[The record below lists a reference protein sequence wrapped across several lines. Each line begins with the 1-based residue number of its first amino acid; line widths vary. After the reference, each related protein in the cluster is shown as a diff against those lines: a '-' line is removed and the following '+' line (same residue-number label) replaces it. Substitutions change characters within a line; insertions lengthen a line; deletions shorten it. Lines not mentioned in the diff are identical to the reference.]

1 MNEWAIDLLKI
12 LLALLLVLI
21 NGFFVAVE
29 FALVKIREGRL
40 DELVLKQRPFA
51 KTALW
56 LQQRLDASL
65 SACQLGITMASLGLG
80 WIGEPAIAH
89 LLRPLLLS
97 IGIKTEL
104 WIHGIAFFIAFTTI
118 TAAHLVI
125 GEQTP
130 KIFAL
135 RRPETV
141 VLWCAVPLKVF
152 FYLTYPLMISLNAST
167 SFLLSL
173 AGVAPG
179 SSHQD
184 IPNERELRTLLKQ
197 ARLHGHL
204 SRSEDRLINAAL
216 EFDDIVC
223 RKVMQPRSDVVFITA
238 EQSIQEIFEFV
249 SNSRHSRYPVCQ
261 GSMDSVLGI
270 LHIKDLISLSC
281 DRNADLRSILRPPQF
296 VPETITV
303 SRLLRQFQSYPQHM
317 ALVVDEYGITIGIVT
332 LEDVIEQIV
341 GPVEDEFDQV
351 LPQITSE
358 SENSFIILG
367 GTPVD
372 TVNQALNLD
381 LDSNL
386 ADTFSGLLMALSSKV
401 LTSGD
406 RIDLAGAQAEVLEVE
421 DRRAK
426 QIRVTIADAATP
438 PDGNPESRPIV

>member
-1 MNEWAIDLLKI
+1 MLKI

-29 FALVKIREGRL
+29 FALVKTREGRL

-56 LQQRLDASL
+56 LQKRLDASL

-97 IGIKTEL
+97 IGVESEL
-104 WIHGIAFFIAFTTI
+104 WLHGIAFFIAFTAI

-141 VLWCAVPLKVF
+141 AIWGAVPLKVF
-152 FYLTYPLMISLNAST
+152 YYLTYPLMVSLNAST
-167 SFLLSL
+167 TFLLSL
-173 AGVAPG
+173 AGVDPE
-179 SSHQD
+179 STHQEV
-184 IPNERELRTLLKQ
+184 PNEREIRSLLKQ

-204 SRSEDRLINAAL
+204 SRSEHRLINAAL

-238 EQSIQEIFEFV
+238 DQSIQEIIEFV
-249 SNSRHSRYPVCQ
+249 SKSRHSRYPVCQ

-281 DRNADLRSILRPPQF
+281 DKSSDLRSILRPPQF

-341 GPVEDEFDQV
+341 GPVEDEFDQI
-351 LPQITSE
+351 LPQITAE
-358 SENSFIILG
+358 SENSFVVLG
-367 GTPVD
+367 GTPVQ

-381 LDSNL
+381 LDSSL
-386 ADTFSGLLMALSSKV
+386 ADTFSGLLMVFSGKV
-401 LTSGD
+401 LSSGD
-406 RIDLAGAQAEVLEVE
+406 RIDITGAQAEVLEVE
-421 DRRAK
+421 GRRAK
-426 QIRVTIADAATP
+426 QIRVTIADSANLP
-438 PDGNPESRPIV
+438 GGSPEAGR

>member
-1 MNEWAIDLLKI
+1 LLKI

-29 FALVKIREGRL
+29 FALVKTREGRL

-56 LQQRLDASL
+56 LQKRLDASL

-97 IGIKTEL
+97 IGVESEL
-104 WIHGIAFFIAFTTI
+104 WLHGIAFFIAFTAI

-141 VLWCAVPLKVF
+141 AIWGAVPLKVF
-152 FYLTYPLMISLNAST
+152 YYLTYPLMVSLNAST
-167 SFLLSL
+167 TFLLSL
-173 AGVAPG
+173 AGVDPE
-179 SSHQD
+179 STHQEV
-184 IPNERELRTLLKQ
+184 PNEREIRSLLKQ

-204 SRSEDRLINAAL
+204 SRSEHRLINAAL

-238 EQSIQEIFEFV
+238 DQSIQEIIEFV
-249 SNSRHSRYPVCQ
+249 SKSRHSRYPVCQ

-281 DRNADLRSILRPPQF
+281 DKSSDLRSILRPPQF

-341 GPVEDEFDQV
+341 GPVEDEFDQI
-351 LPQITSE
+351 LPQITAE
-358 SENSFIILG
+358 SENSFVVLG
-367 GTPVD
+367 GTPVQ

-381 LDSNL
+381 LDSSL
-386 ADTFSGLLMALSSKV
+386 ADTFSGLLMVFSGKV
-401 LTSGD
+401 LSSGD
-406 RIDLAGAQAEVLEVE
+406 RIDITGAQAEVLEVE
-421 DRRAK
+421 GRRAK
-426 QIRVTIADAATP
+426 QIRVTIADSANLP
-438 PDGNPESRPIV
+438 GGSPEAGR